1 MKQGAGQRGGV
12 LGTLFSA
19 LGGLVRVVLKV
30 ALACVVSV
38 FALVVVTNA
47 IVIASTSENIVD
59 DEEAGAL
66 AVDAIVVLGASVNDD
81 GTPSDMLRARLDA
94 AIELYFSGV
103 ASTIIM
109 TGYDDGEYYDEVS
122 VMRAY
127 ALEQG
132 VADEAILCDPEG
144 YSTYASMAR
153 LESVFGVESVIVVTQ
168 AFHLARAIYDGGGS
182 DVAIY
187 GLACD
192 SAAYDDQLLLEV
204 REVLARTKD
213 FFVLLTGE
221 RASQVD
227 EAIDAAMAQIAFLAK
242 YE

>member
-1 MKQGAGQRGGV
+1 MAKRAGKRRGV

-19 LGGLVRVVLKV
+19 LGGLIRTALKV
-30 ALACVVSV
+30 ALACVVLV
-38 FALVVVTNA
+38 FALIAGTNA
-47 IVIASTSENIVD
+47 IVIASTSDNIVD
-59 DEEAGAL
+59 DEEALAL
-66 AVDAIVVLGASVNDD
+66 SVDAIVVLGASVNED

-94 AIELYFSGV
+94 AIELYFAGV

-132 VADEAILCDPEG
+132 VSAEDILCDPDG
-144 YSTYASMAR
+144 YSTYASMTR
-153 LESVFGVESVIVVTQ
+153 LAVEFDVESVIVVTQ
-168 AFHLARAIYDGGGS
+168 AFHVARAIYDGSGTEI
-182 DVAIY
+182 VIY

-192 SAAYDDQLLLEV
+192 NAVYDNQLLLEV

-221 RASQVD
+221 SASTVD
-227 EAIDAAMAQIAFLAK
+227 EAIDAALARVAFLPS
-242 YE
+242 